1 MTIIRALT
9 RKSAA
14 ALAAATIAVV
24 FMQPDVV
31 VAQERGL
38 ALEEIVVTAQRRAQS
53 LQEVPLA
60 VEVFAG
66 SEIRKQG
73 FRDLDDLANFSPT
86 ILIEPR
92 VQDQDVAIRGFGT
105 TGNTLTHDQSAPF
118 FVDGIHFGRQSQ
130 VKLAFLDIDSLEV
143 LKGPQPVY
151 FGQNAT
157 AGAFNIRSKRPGDTW
172 EGYANAEVASNST
185 NELTFGIGGPITEQW
200 GIRVAGAHETSDG
213 YMKYVATGK
222 TYGAYENNS
231 GRVMLTFEP
240 NDRLSVMAK
249 VDNMRIR
256 KDGEVFYTCLTEG
269 PLLFGRGGAGDDP
282 YEPPGNELSV
292 WDQGRTAPNGDP
304 DYTPW
309 NQPFLP
315 LDDSTGNGCFETN
328 RATSQ
333 GGPYFDPA
341 PGIRQYSGNRGFVDM
356 RSAADEFTK
365 SMGGK
370 GILGYE
376 RLDGVNTA
384 FEVVYDFGN
393 GMNLEWLSGTSNYE
407 RDYALD
413 NRNGPFFTNLQH
425 REEDFDQWS
434 TEVRLRS
441 APDRRIQWEV
451 GGFFQSTELDAFSSS
466 LRANVRQSQRFNY
479 ITEEVDFTAFFANVT
494 FNITDTFAIDIG
506 GRHQD
511 VDKFATV
518 EGYGASW
525 VFAVCPE
532 DPCDTGLTP
541 VTVTFDPAL
550 DGYAGCEGENERG
563 DVYCLVDP
571 SSARLFLPVP
581 DGAQLYAMPYR
592 ETRNVPPAWSWG
604 NAIPV
609 GLTAVDYAVRG
620 PDGRG
625 EGPWAEPFQES
636 GFSPQVSLRWNIRD
650 NISVYARYAESFK
663 IGGFD
668 TGQSSIPRDI
678 DELTFATED
687 AEQIE
692 IGIKGTIFDGRL
704 SFDADIFELEFPNLQ
719 TSVSSIDP
727 EQTSATLNAA
737 QRVRG
742 LEFNTRFAAT
752 ENLLLGFSGAFM
764 DGEMTKFDDV
774 GCTDTEVFRAVGNPD
789 ARCKFYEDL
798 DAFVAGTPIVPT
810 TVDEAID
817 YVAVISR
824 TGLGAPR
831 TPDWKFILTADYN
844 VPFGGKYELN
854 INAKG
859 FVSDGYLLD
868 VEGFEEI
875 VNYERHEDLN
885 VMVGIRNVDA
895 GWGVYGFARN
905 LLEARPTYQAENDVF
920 PNGTESAFLGPSAF
934 ASYGVKFEYVFD

>member
-9 RKSAA
+9 RKSAT

-24 FMQPDVV
+24 FMQPNVL

-282 YEPPGNELSV
+282 YEPPGDELSV

-309 NQPFLP
+309 TQPFLP

-384 FEVVYDFGN
+384 FEV
-393 GMNLEWLSGTSNYE
+393 
-407 RDYALD
+407 
-413 NRNGPFFTNLQH
+413 
-425 REEDFDQWS
+425 
-434 TEVRLRS
+434 
-441 APDRRIQWEV
+441 
-451 GGFFQSTELDAFSSS
+451 
-466 LRANVRQSQRFNY
+466 
-479 ITEEVDFTAFFANVT
+479 
-494 FNITDTFAIDIG
+494 
-506 GRHQD
+506 
-511 VDKFATV
+511 
-518 EGYGASW
+518 
-525 VFAVCPE
+525 
-532 DPCDTGLTP
+532 
-541 VTVTFDPAL
+541 
-550 DGYAGCEGENERG
+550 
-563 DVYCLVDP
+563 
-571 SSARLFLPVP
+571 LFLP
-581 DGAQLYAMPYR
+581 
-592 ETRNVPPAWSWG
+592 
-604 NAIPV
+604 I
-609 GLTAVDYAVRG
+609 
-620 PDGRG
+620 
-625 EGPWAEPFQES
+625 
-636 GFSPQVSLRWNIRD
+636 
-650 NISVYARYAESFK
+650 
-663 IGGFD
+663 
-668 TGQSSIPRDI
+668 SSIVKRTSTSGARKLGCAPPLIAGSSGKSVASSRARNS
-678 DELTFATED
+678 TRFRRACAPTC
-687 AEQIE
+687 AS
-692 IGIKGTIFDGRL
+692 R
-704 SFDADIFELEFPNLQ
+704 
-719 TSVSSIDP
+719 SVST
-727 EQTSATLNAA
+727 TSP
-737 QRVRG
+737 R
-742 LEFNTRFAAT
+742 
-752 ENLLLGFSGAFM
+752 
-764 DGEMTKFDDV
+764 KW
-774 GCTDTEVFRAVGNPD
+774 
-789 ARCKFYEDL
+789 
-798 DAFVAGTPIVPT
+798 
-810 TVDEAID
+810 
-817 YVAVISR
+817 IS
-824 TGLGAPR
+824 PR
-831 TPDWKFILTADYN
+831 SSLTSR
-844 VPFGGKYELN
+844 L
-854 INAKG
+854 
-859 FVSDGYLLD
+859 
-868 VEGFEEI
+868 
-875 VNYERHEDLN
+875 
-885 VMVGIRNVDA
+885 
-895 GWGVYGFARN
+895 
-905 LLEARPTYQAENDVF
+905 T
-920 PNGTESAFLGPSAF
+920 
-934 ASYGVKFEYVFD
+934 